1 MMWRLLYFFVLAGV
15 VFWVIWRWFGGSI
28 GSDGGWVPKSAR
40 WPEVTVDI
48 AVGQM
53 RAIEFIADNPG
64 DWAFHCHKSHH
75 TMNAMGHSVPTM
87 IGVQQDDLTPA
98 LQKLLPDY
106 MAMGSQGMAEMAEMD
121 MPLPDNTL
129 PMMTGRGPYG
139 SVEMG
144 GMFSVLKVRDDLAHG
159 DYRDPGWY
167 RMPPGTQAH
176 AVPTADLR
184 ARGEI

>member
-1 MMWRLLYFFVLAGV
+1 
-15 VFWVIWRWFGGSI
+15 
-28 GSDGGWVPKSAR
+28 
-40 WPEVTVDI
+40 
-48 AVGQM
+48 
-53 RAIEFIADNPG
+53 
-64 DWAFHCHKSHH
+64 
-75 TMNAMGHSVPTM
+75 MNAMGHSVPTM

-106 MAMGSQGMAEMAEMD
+106 MAMGSQGMAEMTEMD

-129 PMMTGRGPYG
+129 PMMTGHGPYG

-144 GMFSVLKVRDDLAHG
+144 GMFSVFKVRDDLASG

-176 AVPTADLR
+176 AVDAGLPPITTDPSEPSPTHDTLKVR
-184 ARGEI
+184 KPNHDHQH